1 MTLVSLTAIHAK
13 QGASWEAIQKQM
25 KKGCDLARKHG
36 AENVT
41 AMVGMAAGPATAT
54 VTLLATSP
62 DWTSYGKVQDAMMAD
77 PEMQALM
84 ADPNSPIATWDTYVM
99 QTIPDM

>member
-1 MTLVSLTAIHAK
+1 MTVVSLTAIHQK
-13 QGASWEAIQKQM
+13 PGASWAQIQQVL
-25 KKGCDLARKHG
+25 KKGNDLARKHG

-54 VTLLATSP
+54 VTLLTTSP
-62 DWTSYGKVQDAMMAD
+62 DWTSYGKVQDAMMGD

-84 ADPNSPIATWDTYVM
+84 ADPNSPVATWDTYVL
-99 QTIPDM
+99 QTIPDI

>member
-1 MTLVSLTAIHAK
+1 MTIVTITALHPKAGAK
-13 QGASWEAIQKQM
+13 WEDIQKQL

-62 DWTSYGKVQDAMMAD
+62 DWTSYGKVQDALMAD

-84 ADPNSPIATWDTYVM
+84 ADPNSPVASWDTYVL